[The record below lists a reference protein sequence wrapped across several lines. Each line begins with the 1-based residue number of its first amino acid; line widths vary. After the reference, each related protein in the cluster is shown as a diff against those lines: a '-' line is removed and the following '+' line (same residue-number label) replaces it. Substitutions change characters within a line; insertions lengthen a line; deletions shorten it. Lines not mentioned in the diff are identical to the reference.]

1 MSQSADTGRSL
12 ASSVTAAFGVVADAQ
27 TYKNLLYLFLAF
39 PLGMIYYVVLV
50 VGFALG
56 LGLSVLVVGLGILLG
71 TAILLRFIA
80 DFERRLA
87 NALLGTEIRQPDDV
101 EATDR
106 GIVGTARAYLQASST
121 WRGLGFVVLKFLIG
135 ILSFVLL
142 LTFVGVA
149 VELLLL
155 PLFPGGVF
163 NVTVAG
169 REVAQSFET
178 TTQRAAAV
186 PVGAVLGLLGLHVLN
201 AFAGANASIAAS
213 LLGPDGSD
221 DADQSA

>member
-1 MSQSADTGRSL
+1 
-12 ASSVTAAFGVVADAQ
+12 
-27 TYKNLLYLFLAF
+27 
-39 PLGMIYYVVLV
+39 
-50 VGFALG
+50 
-56 LGLSVLVVGLGILLG
+56 
-71 TAILLRFIA
+71 
-80 DFERRLA
+80 
-87 NALLGTEIRQPDDV
+87 
-101 EATDR
+101 
-106 GIVGTARAYLQASST
+106 
-121 WRGLGFVVLKFLIG
+121 VVLKFLIG

-142 LTFVGVA
+142 LTFVGAA

-169 REVAQSFET
+169 WEVAQSFET

-201 AFAGANASIAAS
+201 AFAGANASIAGS

>member
-1 MSQSADTGRSL
+1 
-12 ASSVTAAFGVVADAQ
+12 
-27 TYKNLLYLFLAF
+27 
-39 PLGMIYYVVLV
+39 MIYYVVLV

-142 LTFVGVA
+142 LTFVGAA

-213 LLGPDGSD
+213 LLGANGSG
-221 DADQSA
+221 DAEQSA